1 MLAVAV
7 TVDGDGAT
15 DYTSTGNIDLP
26 SLFWLRRPPL
36 GRKSRRKDRN
46 PDLCY
51 VFLLHK
57 NKRDWTS
64 FAYRNRI

>member
-7 TVDGDGAT
+7 TVDDGDGAT

-46 PDLCY
+46 PNLCY
-51 VFLLHK
+51 VFLLK
-57 NKRDWTS
+57 KKQKGLDVIRLQK
-64 FAYRNRI
+64 